1 MYYAFIKNQFKD
13 ARLRHKGFT
22 LWFTGMS
29 GAGKSTIAGLIET
42 GGPRRP
48 RTFLTWD
55 QIRNEF
61 FLSLKY
67 S

>member
-1 MYYAFIKNQFKD
+1 MPGPVAALLKGRTQQM
-13 ARLRHKGFT
+13 HKGFT